1 MRKMSATL
9 EQRSDGTLPAAFPTS
24 DDALSE
30 LGDGS
35 SSLSDIEDKEA
46 EQDDLDGVDSENDIE
61 SDMNDSEAETERLE
75 NSPHDQRKQKD
86 VVLSSQAESRT
97 YERSPSKLQH
107 QFHIEAEDDND
118 EDVDDLSDDER
129 SLDKS
134 PKSLEGVEQGPT
146 TATTS
151 LEDSSGEGKETVTTN
166 NVASK
171 KRKRSLLPNHGSM
184 NGTDL
189 DEPARKR
196 TGSVG
201 APTDEYA
208 IDDSA
213 SLNGDA
219 EMSNPISGNVSDVES
234 LDAEDDDEEA
244 NQQRTN
250 EENGMDDGVI
260 EGANLAE
267 VSSPEVERHK
277 GRKKRR
283 SSGHDPEDIEIEQ
296 EEQANEEPVVNCLS
310 HQAGDIEEP
319 EDTVEVEGD
328 EAEVILRNEE
338 ERKCY
343 HPQMSTKLII
353 CYRRKEESRNEP
365 IERY

>member
-9 EQRSDGTLPAAFPTS
+9 EQRSEGTLPAAFPPS

-46 EQDDLDGVDSENDIE
+46 EQEDLDGIDSENDVE
-61 SDMNDSEAETERLE
+61 SDANDSEAETERLE

-107 QFHIEAEDDND
+107 QFHIEVEDDND

-134 PKSLEGVEQGPT
+134 PKSLEGAEQGPT

-151 LEDSSGEGKETVTTN
+151 LEDSSGDGKESIPTKN
-166 NVASK
+166 GASK
-171 KRKRSLLPNHGSM
+171 KRKRSLLPDHGSM
-184 NGTDL
+184 NGNDL
-189 DEPARKR
+189 GEPARKR
-196 TGSVG
+196 KGSVG
-201 APTDEYA
+201 APADEYA

-234 LDAEDDDEEA
+234 FDAEEDDEDAVQERA
-244 NQQRTN
+244 N
-250 EENGMDDGVI
+250 EETGGEDGVI
-260 EGANLAE
+260 GAANFAD
-267 VSSPEVERHK
+267 VSSPEIERQK
-277 GRKKRR
+277 GRRKRK
-283 SSGHDPEDIEIEQ
+283 SSGHDPADVQAEQ
-296 EEQANEEPVVNCLS
+296 GEQANEASVSNNLS
-310 HQAGDIEEP
+310 HQAGDMEEP
-319 EDTVEVEGD
+319 EDTADAEGD

-343 HPQMSTKLII
+343 HPQIFSKLMI
-353 CYRRKEESRNEP
+353 CYRRKEETRHGP
-365 IERY
+365 INRY

>member
-9 EQRSDGTLPAAFPTS
+9 EQRSEGTLPAAFPTS

-46 EQDDLDGVDSENDIE
+46 DQDDLDGVESENDIE
-61 SDMNDSEAETERLE
+61 SDVNDSEAETERLE
-75 NSPHDQRKQKD
+75 NSPHDHRKQKD

-107 QFHIEAEDDND
+107 QFHIEADDDND
-118 EDVDDLSDDER
+118 EDMDDLSDDER

-134 PKSLEGVEQGPT
+134 PKSLEGAEQGPT

-151 LEDSSGEGKETVTTN
+151 LEDSSGEGKELITTHN
-166 NVASK
+166 AASK
-171 KRKRSLLPNHGSM
+171 KRKRSLLPDHGSM
-184 NGTDL
+184 NGNDL
-189 DEPARKR
+189 GEPARKR

-201 APTDEYA
+201 APADEYA

-219 EMSNPISGNVSDVES
+219 EMSNPISGNISDAES

-244 NQQRTN
+244 NQQGIN
-250 EENGMDDGVI
+250 EENGVDDGVI
-260 EGANLAE
+260 EAADLAE

-283 SSGHDPEDIEIEQ
+283 SSGHDLEDVEAEQ
-296 EEQANEEPVVNCLS
+296 VEQINEEPMLNNLS
-310 HQAGDIEEP
+310 HQPVDMEEP
-319 EDTVEVEGD
+319 EDTADVEGD

-338 ERKCY
+338 ERKCS
-343 HPQMSTKLII
+343 HP
-353 CYRRKEESRNEP
+353 
-365 IERY
+365 

>member
-9 EQRSDGTLPAAFPTS
+9 EQRSEGTLPAAFPTS

-46 EQDDLDGVDSENDIE
+46 DQDDLDGVESENDIE
-61 SDMNDSEAETERLE
+61 SDVNDSEAETEQLE
-75 NSPHDQRKQKD
+75 NSPHDHRKQKD

-97 YERSPSKLQH
+97 YERSPSKLQR
-107 QFHIEAEDDND
+107 QYHIEADDDND

-134 PKSLEGVEQGPT
+134 PKSLEGAEQGPT

-151 LEDSSGEGKETVTTN
+151 LEDSSGEGKELITTHN
-166 NVASK
+166 AVSK
-171 KRKRSLLPNHGSM
+171 KRKRSLLPDHGSM
-184 NGTDL
+184 NGNDL
-189 DEPARKR
+189 GEPARKR

-219 EMSNPISGNVSDVES
+219 EMSNPVSGNISDAES
-234 LDAEDDDEEA
+234 LDPEDDDEEV
-244 NQQRTN
+244 NQQGIN
-250 EENGMDDGVI
+250 EENGVDGVT
-260 EGANLAE
+260 EAADLAE

-283 SSGHDPEDIEIEQ
+283 SSGHDPEDVEAEQ
-296 EEQANEEPVVNCLS
+296 VEQINEEPMSNNIS
-310 HQAGDIEEP
+310 HQPVDMEEP
-319 EDTVEVEGD
+319 EDTAYVEGD

-343 HPQMSTKLII
+343 HP
-353 CYRRKEESRNEP
+353 
-365 IERY
+365 

>member
-9 EQRSDGTLPAAFPTS
+9 EQRSEGTLPAVFPTS
-24 DDALSE
+24 DDALRE

-46 EQDDLDGVDSENDIE
+46 EQEDLDGVDSENDIE
-61 SDMNDSEAETERLE
+61 SDVNDSEAETERLQ

-86 VVLSSQAESRT
+86 VVLSSHAESRT

-118 EDVDDLSDDER
+118 EDVDDLSDDEG
-129 SLDKS
+129 SFDKS
-134 PKSLEGVEQGPT
+134 PSGLEGAEQGPT

-151 LEDSSGEGKETVTTN
+151 LEDSSGEGKESITTHN
-166 NVASK
+166 AASK
-171 KRKRSLLPNHGSM
+171 KRKRSLLPDHGSM
-184 NGTDL
+184 NGNDL
-189 DEPARKR
+189 GEPARKR

-201 APTDEYA
+201 APADEYA

-219 EMSNPISGNVSDVES
+219 EMSNPISGNVSDVDS
-234 LDAEDDDEEA
+234 LDAEEDDEEG
-244 NQQRTN
+244 NQQPTN
-250 EENGMDDGVI
+250 EEIGEENGVI
-260 EGANLAE
+260 EAADLAE
-267 VSSPEVERHK
+267 MSSPEVERHK

-283 SSGHDPEDIEIEQ
+283 SSGHDPEDVEAEHS
-296 EEQANEEPVVNCLS
+296 EQANEEPMSNSLS
-310 HQAGDIEEP
+310 HRTGDMEEP
-319 EDTVEVEGD
+319 EDTADVEGD

-343 HPQMSTKLII
+343 HPQTSSKLMIF
-353 CYRRKEESRNEP
+353 YRRKEESRNEP

>member
-9 EQRSDGTLPAAFPTS
+9 EQRSEGTLPTAFPPS

-46 EQDDLDGVDSENDIE
+46 DQDDLDGVDSENDIE

-86 VVLSSQAESRT
+86 VILSSQAESRT

-107 QFHIEAEDDND
+107 QFRIEVEDDND

-134 PKSLEGVEQGPT
+134 PKSLEGAEQGPT

-151 LEDSSGEGKETVTTN
+151 LEDSSGEGKESITTH

-171 KRKRSLLPNHGSM
+171 KRKRSLLPDHGSM
-184 NGTDL
+184 NGNDL
-189 DEPARKR
+189 GEPARKR

-201 APTDEYA
+201 APADEYA

-219 EMSNPISGNVSDVES
+219 EMSNPISGNISDVES

-244 NQQRTN
+244 NQQGTQ
-250 EENGMDDGVI
+250 EEIGVDDGVTD
-260 EGANLAE
+260 EANLAE
-267 VSSPEVERHK
+267 VSSPELERHK
-277 GRKKRR
+277 GRIKRR
-283 SSGHDPEDIEIEQ
+283 SSGLDPEDVEAEQ
-296 EEQANEEPVVNCLS
+296 GEQANEEPVSNNLS
-310 HQAGDIEEP
+310 HQAVDMEEP
-319 EDTVEVEGD
+319 EDTADVEGD

-343 HPQMSTKLII
+343 HPQMFAKLII
-353 CYRRKEESRNEP
+353 CYRRKEEGRNEP

>member
-9 EQRSDGTLPAAFPTS
+9 EQRSESTLPTAFPTS

-46 EQDDLDGVDSENDIE
+46 DQDELDGVESENDIE
-61 SDMNDSEAETERLE
+61 SDVIDSEAETERLE
-75 NSPHDQRKQKD
+75 NSPHDHRKQKD

-97 YERSPSKLQH
+97 SERSPSKLQH

-151 LEDSSGEGKETVTTN
+151 LEDSSGEGKESITAHN
-166 NVASK
+166 AASK
-171 KRKRSLLPNHGSM
+171 KRKRSLLPDHGSM
-184 NGTDL
+184 NGNDL
-189 DEPARKR
+189 GEPARKR

-201 APTDEYA
+201 APADEYA

-219 EMSNPISGNVSDVES
+219 EMSNPISGNISDVES

-244 NQQRTN
+244 NQQGTN
-250 EENGMDDGVI
+250 EEIGVDDGVTEAADLGDI
-260 EGANLAE
+260 
-267 VSSPEVERHK
+267 SSPEVERHK

-283 SSGHDPEDIEIEQ
+283 SSGHDPEDVELEQ
-296 EEQANEEPVVNCLS
+296 GEQVNEEPMSNNLS
-310 HQAGDIEEP
+310 NQPIDMEEP
-319 EDTVEVEGD
+319 EDTADVEGD
-328 EAEVILRNEE
+328 ETEVILRNEE

-343 HPQMSTKLII
+343 DP
-353 CYRRKEESRNEP
+353 
-365 IERY
+365 

>member
-9 EQRSDGTLPAAFPTS
+9 EQRSEGTLPAAFPTS

-46 EQDDLDGVDSENDIE
+46 DQDDLDGVESENDIE
-61 SDMNDSEAETERLE
+61 SDVNDSEVETERLE
-75 NSPHDQRKQKD
+75 NSPHDHRKQKD

-97 YERSPSKLQH
+97 YERSPSKLQR
-107 QFHIEAEDDND
+107 QYHIEADDDND

-134 PKSLEGVEQGPT
+134 PKSLEGAEQGPT

-151 LEDSSGEGKETVTTN
+151 LEDSSGEGKELITTHN
-166 NVASK
+166 AVSK
-171 KRKRSLLPNHGSM
+171 KRKRSLLPDHGSM
-184 NGTDL
+184 NGNDL
-189 DEPARKR
+189 GEPARKR

-219 EMSNPISGNVSDVES
+219 EMSNPVSGNISDAES
-234 LDAEDDDEEA
+234 LDPEDDDEEV
-244 NQQRTN
+244 NQQGIN
-250 EENGMDDGVI
+250 EENGVDGVT
-260 EGANLAE
+260 EAADLAE

-283 SSGHDPEDIEIEQ
+283 SSGHDPEDVEAEQ
-296 EEQANEEPVVNCLS
+296 VEQINEEPMSNNIS
-310 HQAGDIEEP
+310 HQPVDMEEP
-319 EDTVEVEGD
+319 EDTAYVEGD

-343 HPQMSTKLII
+343 HP
-353 CYRRKEESRNEP
+353 
-365 IERY
+365 

>member
-9 EQRSDGTLPAAFPTS
+9 EQRSESTLPAAFTTS

-46 EQDDLDGVDSENDIE
+46 EQEDLDGVDSENDIE
-61 SDMNDSEAETERLE
+61 SDVNDSEAETERLE

-107 QFHIEAEDDND
+107 QFHIDAEDDD
-118 EDVDDLSDDER
+118 DDDVDDLSDDEG
-129 SLDKS
+129 SFDKS
-134 PKSLEGVEQGPT
+134 PKSIEGVEQGPT

-151 LEDSSGEGKETVTTN
+151 LEDSSGEGKELATVSN
-166 NVASK
+166 AASK
-171 KRKRSLLPNHGSM
+171 KRKRSLLPDHGAM
-184 NGTDL
+184 NGNDL

-201 APTDEYA
+201 APADEYA

-234 LDAEDDDEEA
+234 LDAEEDDEDGNPE
-244 NQQRTN
+244 QTN
-250 EENGMDDGVI
+250 EEIGVDDGVI
-260 EGANLAE
+260 DAADLAE
-267 VSSPEVERHK
+267 ISSPEIERHK

-283 SSGHDPEDIEIEQ
+283 SSGHDPEDVEAEHGEQ
-296 EEQANEEPVVNCLS
+296 PIEEPVSNSLH
-310 HQAGDIEEP
+310 HQTGDMEEP
-319 EDTVEVEGD
+319 EDTADAEGD
-328 EAEVILRNEE
+328 EAEAILRNEE

-343 HPQMSTKLII
+343 HLQALSKLTIF
-353 CYRRKEESRNEP
+353 YRRKEESRNEP
-365 IERY
+365 IE